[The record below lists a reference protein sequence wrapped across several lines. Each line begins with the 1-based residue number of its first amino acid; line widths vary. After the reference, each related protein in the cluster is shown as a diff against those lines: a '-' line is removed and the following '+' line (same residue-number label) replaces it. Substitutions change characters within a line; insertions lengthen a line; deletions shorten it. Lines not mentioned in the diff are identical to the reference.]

1 MTELE
6 KELRAAKIK
15 NIKLLAA
22 KMVSLKFN
30 EYKDYE
36 IPKDKDIPYLNAM
49 IDMLTKAVDNAELT
63 KAKLI
68 KFDKLEADRANLSDE
83 ELEKLTDAQKRNA
96 EITDSFLATLEPRA
110 SLKGKIYAP
119 NSTIIRFRGHGVD
132 SEFRKKYPLGVLL

>member
-6 KELRAAKIK
+6 KELRASKIA

-36 IPKDKDIPYLNAM
+36 IPEDKDIPYLNAM

-68 KFDKLEADRANLSDE
+68 KFD
-83 ELEKLTDAQKRNA
+83 NA
-96 EITDSFLATLEPRA
+96 LNYKFNHTNFTQ
-110 SLKGKIYAP
+110 
-119 NSTIIRFRGHGVD
+119 IRLRIDVQI
-132 SEFRKKYPLGVLL
+132 SKNYFRKVLKKNPISL